1 MEYYYEISVGMFM
14 NDEVYTPD
22 EESHDVDVDE
32 ARDEA
37 LDQLEKASKKHIKKY
52 FPENKIEV
60 STNDYEDELVYMGVT
75 SDIKLQLEDLNHIL
89 FGEKEYFD
97 AYTSQTFAYGE
108 VHDYSYYELP
118 YQDEIDIEIEVRF
131 ADISILAE
139 YE

>member
-1 MEYYYEISVGMFM
+1 MEYYYEISVGMYM
-14 NDEVYTPD
+14 DDEVYTPD
-22 EESHDVDVDE
+22 EEPHDVDVDE

-37 LDQLEKASKKHIKKY
+37 LDQLEKASKKYIKKY

-75 SDIKLQLEDLNHIL
+75 SDIKLKLEDLNHIL
-89 FGEKEYFD
+89 FGEREYFD
-97 AYTSQTFAYGE
+97 AYTSQTFAYGK
-108 VHDYSYYELP
+108 VHDYNYYELP
-118 YQDEIDIEIEVRF
+118 YQDETDIEIEIRF

>member
-37 LDQLEKASKKHIKKY
+37 LDQLEKASKKYIKKY

-60 STNDYEDELVYMGVT
+60 STT
-75 SDIKLQLEDLNHIL
+75 
-89 FGEKEYFD
+89 
-97 AYTSQTFAYGE
+97 
-108 VHDYSYYELP
+108 
-118 YQDEIDIEIEVRF
+118 
-131 ADISILAE
+131 
-139 YE
+139 

>member
-1 MEYYYEISVGMFM
+1 MEYYYEISVGMYM
-14 NDEVYTPD
+14 DDEVYTPD
-22 EESHDVDVDE
+22 EEPHDVDVDE

-37 LDQLEKASKKHIKKY
+37 LDQLEKASKKYIKKY

-60 STNDYEDELVYMGVT
+60 STTDYEDELVYMGVT

-97 AYTSQTFAYGE
+97 AYTSQTFAYGK
-108 VHDYSYYELP
+108 VHDYNYYELP
-118 YQDEIDIEIEVRF
+118 YQDETDIEIEIRF

>member
-14 NDEVYTPD
+14 DDEVYTPD

-37 LDQLEKASKKHIKKY
+37 LDQLEKASKKYIKKY

-75 SDIKLQLEDLNHIL
+75 SDIKLKLEDLNHIL
-89 FGEKEYFD
+89 FGEREYFD
-97 AYTSQTFAYGE
+97 AYTSQTFAYGK

-118 YQDEIDIEIEVRF
+118 YQDEIDIEIAIRF

>member
-1 MEYYYEISVGMFM
+1 
-14 NDEVYTPD
+14 
-22 EESHDVDVDE
+22 
-32 ARDEA
+32 
-37 LDQLEKASKKHIKKY
+37 
-52 FPENKIEV
+52 
-60 STNDYEDELVYMGVT
+60 MGVT

-97 AYTSQTFAYGE
+97 AYTSQTFAYGK

-118 YQDEIDIEIEVRF
+118 YQDEIDIEIEIRF

>member
-14 NDEVYTPD
+14 DDEVYTPD
-22 EESHDVDVDE
+22 EEPHDVDVDE

-37 LDQLEKASKKHIKKY
+37 LDQLEKASKKYIKKY

-89 FGEKEYFD
+89 FGEREYFD
-97 AYTSQTFAYGE
+97 AYTSQTFAYGK

-118 YQDEIDIEIEVRF
+118 YQDETDIEIEIRF

>member
-1 MEYYYEISVGMFM
+1 MEYYYEISVGMYM
-14 NDEVYTPD
+14 DDEVYTPD
-22 EESHDVDVDE
+22 EEPHDVDVDE

-37 LDQLEKASKKHIKKY
+37 LDQLEKASKKYIKKY

-75 SDIKLQLEDLNHIL
+75 SDIKLNLEDLNHIL
-89 FGEKEYFD
+89 FGEREYFD
-97 AYTSQTFAYGE
+97 AYTSQTFAYGK
-108 VHDYSYYELP
+108 VHDYNYYELP
-118 YQDEIDIEIEVRF
+118 YQDETDIEIEIRF